1 MGGASRIF
9 PPSKKHFAKEVG
21 NFPSQ
26 PGKET
31 KREGAKYGTIGTKEN
46 FGTRDPFPAQNEDCE
61 KAVLPLVRKPE
72 SRCEG
77 SEKEKRIIRHTKNAL
92 CLSG

>member
-26 PGKET
+26 PGRKT
-31 KREGAKYGTIGTKEN
+31 KREDAKYGAIGTKEN
-46 FGTRDPFPAQNEDCE
+46 FGAHALFRAQTEDCE
-61 KAVLPLVRKPE
+61 KAVLAPVRKAE
-72 SRCEG
+72 SR
-77 SEKEKRIIRHTKNAL
+77 
-92 CLSG
+92 